1 MNRNTQ
7 HTQSF
12 PSLAEGAL
20 PLGSVHARC
29 GLTIWQGYFLLPL
42 DLRSEVEHHLCT
54 IINIIIT
61 GLYSVPLLSFLLPFL
76 LSFASPH
83 SSSHPPLPSSRPP
96 SVLQNIQCGFYAC
109 VILMY
114 VIGPGSHIS
123 FSSKLLFK
131 QAPCFQDPSML
142 FVFIHLPHC
151 RNSMEGVHTFTQRPP
166 SVWTLRGYQVP
177 DTAKNTASHILVCV
191 HLWVCKNFFGM
202 YNQER
207 DGGVIGCVYT

>member
-1 MNRNTQ
+1 MNIIYAPLSTLSSLVC
-7 HTQSF
+7 TVSLFYPSFF
-12 PSLAEGAL
+12 PSFFPSHL
-20 PLGSVHARC
+20 P
-29 GLTIWQGYFLLPL
+29 ILLP
-42 DLRSEVEHHLCT
+42 T
-54 IINIIIT
+54 
-61 GLYSVPLLSFLLPFL
+61 
-76 LSFASPH
+76 
-83 SSSHPPLPSSRPP
+83 PPLPSSRPP